1 MKTKKLASDTL
12 RAAPPDL
19 PLSLREVVEYRKSG
33 LSLNHVVGCP
43 LDCGYCVRHL
53 FDNYDM
59 KRPHLVVDDETAVQT
74 LMGHWAFRSHSTPIQ
89 IFNRATDP
97 LLPRVKGHL
106 HRTLELLDGFGL
118 TNPVLVITRWRV
130 DQEDVERFE
139 RLSNLKLTVL
149 VTWSGIVDKRIEPV
163 DSTIAETSL
172 ATLAAGA
179 RRTKR
184 ILYWRPVVAG
194 LNDGDHL
201 ISRAQE
207 LAKLADAT
215 VFTGLF
221 HREEIRAYLRS
232 VGVTDLYDTAPRRKI
247 MPRLIEKRIL
257 AKFTDMPIFRKTSC
271 AVAFAHGIADYNGH
285 LGIEH
290 ICDICPPAQIQIC
303 TNAYVRPQWKR
314 IVELAA
320 EAGLQ
325 ADTIEIRPGS
335 ILVDE
340 STEQQRYFIQ
350 HATGFQ
356 VHDRAHPHLPE
367 RHGRAEEGW
376 E

>member
-1 MKTKKLASDTL
+1 M
-12 RAAPPDL
+12 
-19 PLSLREVVEYRKSG
+19 
-33 LSLNHVVGCP
+33 
-43 LDCGYCVRHL
+43 
-53 FDNYDM
+53 
-59 KRPHLVVDDETAVQT
+59 DDEAAVQT
-74 LMGHWAFRSHSTPIQ
+74 LMGHWAFRPHTTPIQ

-97 LLPRVKGHL
+97 LLPRVKEHL
-106 HRTLELLDGFGL
+106 HRTLELLDGYRL
-118 TNPVLVITRWRV
+118 TNPVLVITRWHV
-130 DQEDVERFE
+130 DREDVERFE

-149 VTWSGIVDKRIEPV
+149 VTWSGIADKRIEPV
-163 DSTIAETSL
+163 DSRIAETSL

-179 RRTKR
+179 HRTKR

-194 LNDGDHL
+194 LNDDDGL

-207 LAKLADAT
+207 LATLADAT

-247 MPRLIEKRIL
+247 MPRSIEKRIL
-257 AKFTDMPIFRKTSC
+257 ARFTDMPIFRKTSC

-290 ICDICPPAQIQIC
+290 ICDICPPAQVRIC
-303 TNAYVRPQWKR
+303 TVAYSQPSREK
-314 IVELAA
+314 IEGLAA
-320 EAGLQ
+320 KAGLRS
-325 ADTIEIRPGS
+325 DMIEILQGS
-335 ILVDE
+335 ILVND

-356 VHDRAHPHLPE
+356 VHDRAHPHLPG